1 MYTFFYTDK
10 KHAPH
15 GACAVCNHILPLSN
29 SPRASEVI
37 TGISE
42 LFLQLSD
49 LRIYEFSLFFQILED
64 LRTPE
69 DHIIPGLRI
78 DLHPDCISS

>member
-1 MYTFFYTDK
+1 MK

-37 TGISE
+37 TGIPE
-42 LFLQLSD
+42 LFLQLSN
-49 LRIYEFSLFFQILED
+49 LSIHELPFHFEICED
-64 LRTPE
+64 LRTSKN
-69 DHIIPGLRI
+69 DIIPGLRV
-78 DLHPDCISS
+78 DLHPDRISS

>member
-1 MYTFFYTDK
+1 MTIYK

-37 TGISE
+37 TGNPE
-42 LFLQLSD
+42 LFLQLSN
-49 LRIYEFSLFFQILED
+49 LSIHKSPFHFEICKD

-78 DLHPDCISS
+78 DLHPDRISS

>member
-1 MYTFFYTDK
+1 MK

-37 TGISE
+37 TGNPE
-42 LFLQLSD
+42 LFLQLSN
-49 LRIYEFSLFFQILED
+49 LSIYNSPFHFEICED
-64 LRTPE
+64 LRTSE
-69 DHIIPGLRI
+69 DHIIPGLRV
-78 DLHPDCISS
+78 DLHPDRISS